1 MQHQEDV
8 YFPEAVAV
16 LERDRSFWN
25 AAHRYKTL
33 LSTGGFVSIEDSF
46 VLERDVDE
54 SVTLPLFQ
62 AMSTAGLVDAL
73 AEGDRKVDVVLE
85 QDVLPDHIGEL
96 QVEIVD
102 ALIVEHSEVLQED
115 VAEARGNVENG
126 EEVFEMA

>member
-1 MQHQEDV
+1 M
-8 YFPEAVAV
+8 
-16 LERDRSFWN
+16 
-25 AAHRYKTL
+25 
-33 LSTGGFVSIEDSF
+33 SF
-46 VLERDVDE
+46 VLGRHIDD